1 METKNLTISLPK
13 RVWEIIDIDFA
24 GLGDTEAERIQHIV
38 MFLLSNKDYFQNSNK
53 LHDYADIYD
62 NMDILELMILSTVE
76 LLEEKN
82 IITYMEWKERMGMK
96 VKS

>member
-1 METKNLTISLPK
+1 METKNLTLSLPK

-53 LHDYADIYD
+53 LHDYAGIHDI
-62 NMDILELMILSTVE
+62 MDILELMILSTVE
-76 LLEEKN
+76 LLEEK
-82 IITYMEWKERMGMK
+82 I
-96 VKS
+96 

>member
-38 MFLLSNKDYFQNSNK
+38 MFLLSNKDYFQNSNQ
-53 LHDYADIYD
+53 LHDYAGMHDS
-62 NMDILELMILSTVE
+62 MDILEFMILTTVE
-76 LLEEKN
+76 LLKEKN
-82 IITYMEWKERMGMK
+82 IITDIEWKERVGK
-96 VKS
+96 ES

>member
-13 RVWEIIDIDFA
+13 RVWNIIDIDFA
-24 GLGDTEAERIQHIV
+24 GLGDTQAERIQHIV

-53 LHDYADIYD
+53 LHDYAAIHD
-62 NMDILELMILSTVE
+62 NLDILEYMILSTVE

-82 IITYMEWKERMGMK
+82 IITDMEWKERMGMK
-96 VKS
+96 MRS

>member
-76 LLEEKN
+76 LLEKN